1 MATLPVFDSAT
12 PKVSILA
19 IGQNTRDSAN
29 ELLVAAGQRAAEFQ
43 PQASLKADFMLNAWK
58 AQKAS
63 SLDDANVVSSCPR
76 AQRVPTCA
84 RRCTHTFYT
93 LQPSYRRMSTR
104 FAGPGGAQGR
114 RLTAELQ
121 QYHERNAG
129 PG

>member
-63 SLDDANVVSSCPR
+63 LADNPSQKSLDANVVSSCPR
-76 AQRVPTCA
+76 AQRVPT
-84 RRCTHTFYT
+84 
-93 LQPSYRRMSTR
+93 LSLS
-104 FAGPGGAQGR
+104 
-114 RLTAELQ
+114 LS
-121 QYHERNAG
+121 
-129 PG
+129 

>member
-1 MATLPVFDSAT
+1 MASG
-12 PKVSILA
+12 K
-19 IGQNTRDSAN
+19 
-29 ELLVAAGQRAAEFQ
+29 RAAEFQ

-63 SLDDANVVSSCPR
+63 LADNPSQKSLDANVVSSCPR

-114 RLTAELQ
+114 RLTAALQ